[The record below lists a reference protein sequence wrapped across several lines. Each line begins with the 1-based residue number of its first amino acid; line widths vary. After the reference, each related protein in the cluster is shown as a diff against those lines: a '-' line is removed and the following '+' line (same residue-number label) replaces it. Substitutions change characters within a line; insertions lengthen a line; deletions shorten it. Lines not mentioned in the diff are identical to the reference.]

1 MICKECGADN
11 REDLSY
17 CANCGAELKKTVL
30 QQAAAENKLRI
41 LLVAG
46 GLLILLSAVLITC
59 LLSPKGYERDAKCFV
74 KAVLKNDMQT
84 VQELMVPAIY
94 DYAGSSLDMG
104 NAASSCRVRLENSA
118 PMGSVPL
125 LDYNELLVNLG
136 SERKMTEAVCVSVSY
151 RAVLDGEKTEDTL
164 TVIMGKIAEKWYVIT
179 LESP

>member
-11 REDLSY
+11 RESVAT
-17 CANCGAELKKTVL
+17 CANCGAELKK
-30 QQAAAENKLRI
+30 AAAERKKLSF
-41 LLVAG
+41 LVAVG
-46 GLLILLSAVLITC
+46 AVLILLSAVLITC
-59 LLSPKGYERDAKCFV
+59 LMSPKGYERDAKMFV

-94 DYAGSSLDMG
+94 EYAGSSLNMG
-104 NAASSCRVRLENSA
+104 KSAKACRVRLESTE

-136 SERKMTEAVCVSVSY
+136 SERKMTQAVCVSVRY
-151 RAVLDGEKTEDTL
+151 RAELDGEKVEDTL

-179 LESP
+179 IESP

>member
-11 REDLSY
+11 RESVDF

-30 QQAAAENKLRI
+30 QKAAAERKTW
-41 LLVAG
+41 LLWTAG
-46 GLLILLSAVLITC
+46 GLLILLVAVLLTC
-59 LLSPKGYERDAKCFV
+59 LLGPRGYERDAKHFV

-94 DYAGSSLDMG
+94 EYAGSSLDMG
-104 NAASSCRVRLENSA
+104 HSVDSCQVRLESTE

-136 SERKMTEAVCVSVSY
+136 SERKMTEAVCVSVYY
-151 RAVLDGEKTEDTL
+151 RAKTGEDKSEDTL
-164 TVIMGKIAEKWYVIT
+164 TVIMGKIGEKWYVVT
-179 LESP
+179 VESP